1 MKKYICVF
9 IVVLGVF
16 LAIGCTGSNTDYK
29 EGNTNISSD
38 AGEQSNESTVQ
49 ASETPEQ
56 PALNI
61 TSHTLSKQEY
71 GGYIVKGTATSSRD
85 LGYAEVKVKFYDDS
99 GSLIDSGIANINDLG
114 AGEKWNFEVYCL
126 ATDKHVADY
135 KIAVGNCF

>member
-9 IVVLGVF
+9 IVVIGIF
-16 LAIGCTGSNTDYK
+16 LAIGCTGSNSDYK
-29 EGNTNISSD
+29 EGNTNISSN
-38 AGEQSNESTVQ
+38 AGEQSNVSTVQ
-49 ASETPEQ
+49 ASEQ

-99 GSLIDSGIANINDLG
+99 GALIESGLANINDLG

-126 ATDKHVADY
+126 ANDKHVADY
-135 KIAVGNCF
+135 KIAVGNSF